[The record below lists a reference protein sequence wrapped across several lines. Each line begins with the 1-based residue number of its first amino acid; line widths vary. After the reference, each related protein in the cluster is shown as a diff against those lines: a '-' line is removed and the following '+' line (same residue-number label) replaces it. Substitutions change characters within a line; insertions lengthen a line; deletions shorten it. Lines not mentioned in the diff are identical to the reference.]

1 MKTNISLSSVI
12 LFTLICFIV
21 SSCKKD
27 KTKGCKDPIS
37 INYNPNAEEDDGS
50 CEYAGLGGN
59 VTIVAYPK
67 HHGDETRPYNVY
79 VKFNTQQFPG
89 ENPAL
94 YDLQITADTT
104 ENHIEIENL
113 KRGQYF
119 IYMTAFDT
127 SIAAVVKGGIP
138 TLVTSTTGEIDLNVP
153 VTE

>member
-1 MKTNISLSSVI
+1 MKTLKI
-12 LFTLICFIV
+12 LFVLLVTIALFV
-21 SSCKKD
+21 SCKKD

-37 INYNPNAEEDDGS
+37 INYNSDAEEDDGS

-67 HHGDETRPYNVY
+67 HHGDGTQPYNVY
-79 VKFNTQQFPG
+79 VKFNTQNFPG

-94 YDLQITADTT
+94 YDLQIAADTS

-113 KRGQYF
+113 KRGHYF

-127 SIAAVVKGGIP
+127 SISEIVKGGIP
-138 TLVTSTTGEIDLNVP
+138 TTVTVAAGEIELDIP

>member
-1 MKTNISLSSVI
+1 MKTAKFLLVL
-12 LFTLICFIV
+12 LFTTVLFV
-21 SSCKKD
+21 GCKKD

-37 INYNPNAEEDDGS
+37 INYNPDAEEDDGS

-59 VTIVAYPK
+59 VTVVAYPK
-67 HHGDETRPYNVY
+67 HHGDDTRPYTAY
-79 VKFNTQQFPG
+79 VKFNTQNFPG

-94 YDLQITADTT
+94 YDLQIAADTT

-113 KRGQYF
+113 KRGHYF

-127 SIAAVVKGGIP
+127 SISEIVKGGIP
-138 TLVTSTTGEIDLNVP
+138 TTVTATAGEIDLNIP